1 LPGAGKER
9 STCQLWDPCGWK
21 GQWSNAGLS
30 QKSVPRVCLD
40 IDAAEIILRTPP
52 EPVCGEP
59 VCSVKMAGEMPPA
72 GVGAIEVGT
81 TARSLMS
88 VILIK

>member
-1 LPGAGKER
+1 M
-9 STCQLWDPCGWK
+9 
-21 GQWSNAGLS
+21 
-30 QKSVPRVCLD
+30 PRVCLD

-81 TARSLMS
+81 TA
-88 VILIK
+88 IL